1 MDVPEPCGPFSDPM
15 DGERVP
21 SHCWQDSKWEDAHFL
36 GAAAPGRSFGIGGGK
51 RIVVADYCGE
61 S

>member
-1 MDVPEPCGPFSDPM
+1 M